1 MANVIIDIC
10 QETLSQIKNPALAK
24 YAGMYTQIYEEFME
38 QVRSSG
44 IDVARENCH
53 KETRRRIE
61 DLRRKGVVV
70 RNDAKSL
77 YINRISPACLA
88 CQKGVGSLTFFIS
101 LQCHR
106 RCFFCFNPNQ
116 ENYDY
121 YSHNK
126 RDCLQELEFLQKTG
140 REINHLALTGGEPLL
155 HPAETLAFFRAAKEK
170 FPGVY
175 TRLYTAG
182 DLAGKE
188 ILAELQRAGLDEIR
202 FSIRLHDPEG
212 VRRRTYEHI
221 ALARK
226 YVPRVMVEMPVLPG
240 TVKPMQEVLL
250 ELDRLG
256 IFGVNLLEFCFP
268 FNNVEI
274 YNERGY
280 KIKTP
285 PYRVLYNYWYGG
297 GLPVAGS
304 ELDCLELLAFAL
316 EKGLQLGVHYCSLE
330 NKNTGQIYQQNYGQ
344 EVAATLYFSPRD
356 YFFKSAKVFGDDIP
370 RVLEVFKKINYD
382 QYTINKQYRY
392 LEFHIS
398 KVQELAGHDIE
409 VGISTSVMEK
419 RRDGSYLRE
428 LKVDL
433 TRPIIFNP
441 ETDI

>member
-1 MANVIIDIC
+1 MLIEISR
-10 QETLSQIKNPALAK
+10 ETLAGIRNPDLAK
-24 YAGMYTQIYEEFME
+24 YAGMYTRIYEDFMR
-38 QVRSSG
+38 QIQGSG
-44 IDVARENCH
+44 IAVAREDYRE
-53 KETRRRIE
+53 ETRQRIE
-61 DLRRKGVVV
+61 GLRRQGVVV

-77 YINRISPACLA
+77 YINGISPACLA

-106 RCFFCFNPNQ
+106 HCFFCFNPNQ
-116 ENYDY
+116 EGYEY
-121 YSHNK
+121 YTHNQ
-126 RDCLQELEFLQKTG
+126 RDCLAELEYLQRTG
-140 REINHLALTGGEPLL
+140 QEMKHVALTGGEPLL
-155 HPAETLAFFRAAKEK
+155 HPEETLAFFRAAKEK

-188 ILAELQRAGLDEIR
+188 MLAELQRTGLDEIR

-221 ALARK
+221 ALARE
-226 YVPRVMVEMPVLPG
+226 YIPRVMVEMPVLPG
-240 TVKPMQEVLL
+240 TRKPMQEVLL

-256 IFGVNLLEFCFP
+256 IFGINLLEFCFP
-268 FNNVEI
+268 FNNVDI

-280 KIKTP
+280 KIKNP

-304 ELDCLELLAFAL
+304 ELDCLELIDFAL
-316 EKGLQLGVHYCSLE
+316 EKGLQLGIHYCSLE

-344 EVAATLYFSPRD
+344 KVDAFLYFSPRD
-356 YFFKSAKVFGDDIP
+356 YFYKSAKVFGDDIP
-370 RVLEVFKKINYD
+370 RVLEVFKKINYH
-382 QYTINKQYRY
+382 QYTLNKQYHF

-398 KVQELAGHDIE
+398 KVKELAGLDIE

-419 RRDGSYLRE
+419 RQDGSYLRE
-428 LKVDL
+428 LKVEL
-433 TRPIIFNP
+433 TRPEIFDA